1 MIASLPPTL
10 FKLIVYF
17 VAFAAIIV
25 IAFVYLPED
34 AGAADAEEQAKL
46 AEWGED
52 HVGKAFPM
60 YVTGGECL
68 FCHRYEVGSDWQT
81 NRHNLAMQEAT
92 PDDSA
97 MKALRAAVEPE
108 SIADEVQ
115 YLVGHTR
122 MKRYLKPNDRYGQM
136 SILDTK
142 WVPPT
147 GADISS
153 GKIERAKNPHW
164 NEELFANQ
172 CAGCHATAVETDIRG
187 FQTISLDCFVC
198 HGDVPKAHNEDTSLA
213 LFGSGNKAGPAAE
226 MHICSQCH
234 LRGGVSESTGLPY
247 PNQFVPGDNLFKDFL
262 VDLSAEH
269 IAEMNPAD
277 RHVYQNV
284 RDVLLGGQE
293 EMTCVSCHEVHTG
306 STRKHRTLR
315 RLQRDAYCA
324 ICHDNADDYTFL
336 IAYEVHNAT
345 CDY

>member
-1 MIASLPPTL
+1 MNAYLSPS
-10 FKLIVYF
+10 FKQIVSI
-17 VAFAAIIV
+17 VAFAALIV
-25 IAFVYLPED
+25 VGFLNLPEQAD
-34 AGAADAEEQAKL
+34 AADADEQTKL

-52 HVGKAFPM
+52 HVGKPFPM

-92 PDDSA
+92 PDEPA
-97 MKALRAAVEPE
+97 MRTLREAVDPAA
-108 SIADEVQ
+108 IADEVQ
-115 YLVGHTR
+115 YLVGDTR
-122 MKRYLKPNDRYGQM
+122 MKRYLKPNGRYGQM

-142 WVPPT
+142 WIPPVA
-147 GADISS
+147 ADDTR
-153 GKIERAKNPHW
+153 GRIEHARDPHW

-172 CAGCHATAVETDIRG
+172 CAGCHATAVETEIRG
-187 FQTISLDCFVC
+187 FQQLSLDCFVC

-213 LFGSGNKAGPAAE
+213 LFGTGSKAGAPVE

-234 LRGGVSESTGLPY
+234 LRGGVSQSTGLPY

-262 VDLSAEH
+262 VDLSADT

-277 RHVYQNV
+277 RHVFQNV
-284 RDVLLGGQE
+284 RDVLIGGQE

-315 RLQRDAYCA
+315 RLQRDVYCA
-324 ICHDNADDYTFL
+324 ICHDNAEDYTSL
-336 IAYEVHNAT
+336 IAYDVHNET